1 MGWIL
6 EDIKDKSFSRSS
18 NIRAEIGDQSQPP
31 RIGQPFFRFKNSIE
45 LRAQEN
51 PQGLILEPFLYKKIA
66 MSGGV
71 KSNKDK

>member
-1 MGWIL
+1 MGWVL
-6 EDIKDKSFSRSS
+6 EYIKEKSFSRSS

-31 RIGQPFFRFKNSIE
+31 RIEQLFFRFINSIE
-45 LRAQEN
+45 LRAQELTL
-51 PQGLILEPFLYKKIA
+51 GYFLELFLYKKIA